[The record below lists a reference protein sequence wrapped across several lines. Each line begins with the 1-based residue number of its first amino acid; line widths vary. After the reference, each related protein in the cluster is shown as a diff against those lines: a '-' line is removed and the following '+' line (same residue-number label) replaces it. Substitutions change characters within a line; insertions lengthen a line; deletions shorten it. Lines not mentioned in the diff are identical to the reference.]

1 MKLHT
6 GGYVMARRKGGRRKT
21 RMSAL
26 WLVIPVMLA
35 GVALAFWQGGYL
47 PRLGSTLTM
56 NKRSRFYKAPIF
68 MPDAR
73 GETLAEVH
81 YIHLNPDWSPEQG
94 LGLLCRELSREFGGL
109 PVVPVHVRKEQ
120 GDLIAV
126 IDLRESTSNRG
137 RRAEDMT
144 GPNWCG
150 GYLQG
155 STGGGMTSSAL
166 KETILQREYKGPWI
180 SGARFSYEGKSFSE
194 QDFIHTDLS
203 GTFRR

>member
-6 GGYVMARRKGGRRKT
+6 RSYVMAHRKGGRRKT

-26 WLVIPVMLA
+26 WLAIPVMLA
-35 GVALAFWQGGYL
+35 GAALAIWQGGYL
-47 PRLGSTLTM
+47 PRLVSALTV
-56 NKRSRFYKAPIF
+56 NKRSGLYKAPIF
-68 MPDAR
+68 MPDAL
-73 GETLAEVH
+73 GETLTAVR

-94 LGLLCRELSREFGGL
+94 LGLLCRELSHEFGGL
-109 PVVPVHVRKEQ
+109 PVVPVRVRKEQ
-120 GDLIAV
+120 DDLIAV
-126 IDLRESTSNRG
+126 IDLRESTSNSG

-180 SGARFSYEGKSFSE
+180 NGARFSYEGKPFSG

-203 GTFRR
+203 GTFLR